1 MRKTLPSVLI
11 GLLISSSA
19 LAEGY
24 STDIELLQPGFSRDS
39 IPGVDSP
46 TMVDPNTWRTGMLTQ
61 YEQDPLVL
69 YDSGYEIGAI
79 IEDRWAVHL
88 GMTYTISRNAAVRIV
103 VPTYV
108 NSGTSA
114 PAFGADGAG
123 LGDVALGFRFQA
135 LNVGPLVVGIR
146 ADLQAPTGQKDA
158 YMGESSIRTGA
169 ALLAE
174 LDFGRVDV
182 LFDGGAVARSKVET
196 NEDFILGSEMI
207 LNGGLRVEPV
217 KDRVW
222 VFGGALSRG
231 GFTNFWR
238 DEVAESPLEAIAGI
252 QFVPIRQLQVDIGGG
267 RGINHG
273 YGTTQQRIFV
283 GATWRWEE
291 REKEPEI
298 VTNIVEPPPDIPE
311 ISVEEVIQQED
322 EWKEG
327 ELARIVEEQIVIRD
341 PIQFEFNTD
350 RILPESIPTLRYVA
364 RLMNSNDRIDHVV
377 IEGHASEEGTFI
389 YNYDL
394 SIRRARA
401 VWEQLILAK
410 VHPDRISYRGMGE
423 VVPRDPTKM
432 VGEVSEADLAEN
444 RRVDFHI
451 VRQLDALELAPD
463 RDWSFKVPWSGDDA
477 LAAEPPPNQNVN
489 AGIPTENEGVV
500 RPTEDTPAM
509 NVNLFLEDD
518 EEDAMEV
525 EEDAGFD
532 DIGNDSDPSEETIP
546 TEETVPSEEAAEAT
560 PEESEEATAPA
571 ENSGDNA
578 SGTEA
583 EAAPQPPEGSQGTGE

>member
-1 MRKTLPSVLI
+1 MRKVIPSILT
-11 GLLISSSA
+11 GLLVSSA
-19 LAEGY
+19 ALADGY

-46 TMVDPNTWRTGMLTQ
+46 TMVDPNTWRTGLLTQ

-88 GMTYTISRNAAVRIV
+88 GMTYTISRNAAVRVV

-108 NSGTSA
+108 NSGSST

-123 LGDVALGFRFQA
+123 LGDVGLGFRFQA
-135 LNVGPLVVGIR
+135 LNVGPFVAGIR
-146 ADLQAPTGQKDA
+146 ADIAAPTGQKDA
-158 YMGESSIRTGA
+158 YMGEDSIRTGA
-169 ALLAE
+169 ALLAQ

-196 NEDFILGSEMI
+196 DEDFSLGSEMI
-207 LNGGLRVEPV
+207 LNGGVRIEPV
-217 KDRVW
+217 RDRVW
-222 VFGGALSRG
+222 LFGGALTRG

-238 DEVAESPLEAIAGI
+238 EEAAENPIEAIGGV

-267 RGINHG
+267 RGITHG

-283 GATWRWEE
+283 GATWRWEP
-291 REKEPEI
+291 REPEPDV
-298 VTNIVEPPPDIPE
+298 VTVIEEPPPVIAEVSVDE
-311 ISVEEVIQQED
+311 IIQQES

-327 ELARIVEEQIVIRD
+327 VIAKVFENQIIIKD

-350 RILPESIPTLRYVA
+350 RILPESVPTIRYIA
-364 RLMNSNDRIDHVV
+364 MLMNGNDRIDHVV

-410 VHPDRISYRGMGE
+410 VHPERISYRGMGE
-423 VVPRDPTKM
+423 VVPRDPNAP
-432 VGEVSEADLAEN
+432 VGDLNEAELAEN

-451 VRQLDALELAPD
+451 VKQLGPLELATE
-463 RDWSFKVPWSGDDA
+463 RNWSINVPWSGDEA
-477 LAAEPPPNQNVN
+477 QAAQPPPNQNVN
-489 AGIPTENEGVV
+489 AGIPTENEGFVQ
-500 RPTEDTPAM
+500 PKDDEPAM
-509 NVNLFLEDD
+509 DVNLFLDDD
-518 EEDAMEV
+518 ED
-525 EEDAGFD
+525 EEEEEITFD
-532 DIGNDSDPSEETIP
+532 DIGNDAEEEEVDDSETMPAEEEGTETAP
-546 TEETVPSEEAAEAT
+546 DEDGE
-560 PEESEEATAPA
+560 APA
-571 ENSGDNA
+571 EDSGDNE
-578 SGTEA
+578 SETEPESTP
-583 EAAPQPPEGSQGTGE
+583 EAPAPPDVEDGEGTGE

>member
-11 GLLISSSA
+11 GLLVSSSA
-19 LAEGY
+19 LADGY
-24 STDIELLQPGFSRDS
+24 STDIELLQPGFSQDS
-39 IPGVDSP
+39 IPGVDTP
-46 TMVDPNTWRTGMLTQ
+46 AMGDPNVWHTGMLTQ

-88 GMTYTISRNAAVRIV
+88 GMTYTISRNAAVRVV
-103 VPTYV
+103 VPTYI
-108 NSGTSA
+108 NSGTA
-114 PAFGADGAG
+114 TPAFGANGAG
-123 LGDVALGFRFQA
+123 LGDLALGFRFQA
-135 LNVGPLVVGIR
+135 LNVGPLIAGIR
-146 ADLQAPTGQKDA
+146 ADLAAPTGQKDA

-169 ALLAE
+169 SLLAE
-174 LDFGRVDV
+174 LDFGRVDF
-182 LFDGGAVARSKVET
+182 LLDTGAVARSKVET

-222 VFGGALSRG
+222 LFGGALSRG

-238 DEVAESPLEAIAGI
+238 EEAAENPLEAIGGV
-252 QFVPIRQLQVDIGGG
+252 QFVPIRQLQVDVGGG
-267 RGINHG
+267 RGITHG

-291 REKEPEI
+291 REKEPDI
-298 VTNIVEPPPDIPE
+298 VTAVVEPPPDIPE
-311 ISVEEVIQQED
+311 ISVEEVIQQES

-341 PIQFEFNTD
+341 PIQFEFNTE

-423 VVPRDPTKM
+423 VVPRDPSKM
-432 VGEVSEADLAEN
+432 IGEVNEADLAEN

-451 VRQLDALELAPD
+451 VRQLGPLELAPE
-463 RDWSFKVPWSGDDA
+463 RDWSFKVPWSGD
-477 LAAEPPPNQNVN
+477 AAQAAQPPPNQNVN
-489 AGIPTENEGVV
+489 AGIPTENEGGIVAP
-500 RPTEDTPAM
+500 RPDEDRM
-509 NVNLFLEDD
+509 DVNLFLDD
-518 EEDAMEV
+518 DDDDGASTPPKN
-525 EEDAGFD
+525 ATID
-532 DIGNDSDPSEETIP
+532 DIGNAAPPGEEVDG
-546 TEETVPSEEAAEAT
+546 EDDA
-560 PEESEEATAPA
+560 PEEK
-571 ENSGDNA
+571 SGNNA
-578 SGTEA
+578 SGTES
-583 EAAPQPPEGSQGTGE
+583 APQGTEGSEETGE

>member
-1 MRKTLPSVLI
+1 MRMTLPSVLV
-11 GLLISSSA
+11 GLLVSSTA
-19 LAEGY
+19 LADGY
-24 STDIELLQPGFSRDS
+24 STDIELLQPGFSQDS

-88 GMTYTISRNAAVRIV
+88 GMTYTLSRNAAVRVV

-108 NSGTSA
+108 NSGTST

-135 LNVGPLVVGIR
+135 VNVGPLVAGIR
-146 ADLQAPTGQKDA
+146 ADIQAPTGQKDA

-169 ALLAE
+169 SLLAQ

-238 DEVAESPLEAIAGI
+238 DEVAESPLEAIGGI

-298 VTNIVEPPPDIPE
+298 VTNVVAPPPDIPE
-311 ISVEEVIQQED
+311 ISVEEVIQIED

-394 SIRRARA
+394 SIKRARA

-432 VGEVSEADLAEN
+432 VGEVSESDLAEN

-451 VRQLDALELAPD
+451 VRQLGPLELAPD
-463 RDWSFKVPWSGDDA
+463 RNWAFKVPWSGDA
-477 LAAEPPPNQNVN
+477 AQAAEPPPNQNVN

-500 RPTEDTPAM
+500 RPTDDGPEMD
-509 NVNLFLEDD
+509 VNLFLEDD
-518 EEDAMEV
+518 EEDAV
-525 EEDAGFD
+525 EEPAEEIGFD
-532 DIGNDSDPSEETIP
+532 DIGNDVAPDE
-546 TEETVPSEEAAEAT
+546 EEAA
-560 PEESEEATAPA
+560 PEDEDAEGAPEDGGEETAAPA
-571 ENSGDNA
+571 EDSSNDA
-578 SGTEA
+578 SDTETEA
-583 EAAPQPPEGSQGTGE
+583 PSQPAEGAEETGE